1 MGSIVGRVHQ
11 RGRGHTWYGSE
22 GGGGFDGCRDGRRD
36 RCRGKCGHPPWSGG
50 SAAAIRWK
58 WCRRGDH
65 GNVGGAGTEGI
76 RESGRLDYHRGKM
89 GRGAR
94 RWQLNGEGCRVQQ
107 MKVTH
112 SDRRASGTWLRIITR
127 VSLDPGARRGVKV
140 GRMIHVGIVH
150 VGACYKKSHFARH
163 EYYCGWDVGF

>member
-50 SAAAIRWK
+50 SAAAIRGK

-65 GNVGGAGTEGI
+65 GNVGGADTQGI
-76 RESGRLDYHRGKM
+76 RVSGRRDHHRGKM
-89 GRGAR
+89 GRGSR
-94 RWQLNGEGCRVQQ
+94 RWQLNGEGRDQPGKSGGGCEGGRAQQ
-107 MKVTH
+107 MKGCIATESTDVGAGGGPEAKAQADTPRGTVE
-112 SDRRASGTWLRIITR
+112 RR
-127 VSLDPGARRGVKV
+127 PPPE
-140 GRMIHVGIVH
+140 GIVAE
-150 VGACYKKSHFARH
+150 G
-163 EYYCGWDVGF
+163 GNTGT

>member
-11 RGRGHTWYGSE
+11 RGRGHTWYGLE

-50 SAAAIRWK
+50 SAAAIRGK

-65 GNVGGAGTEGI
+65 GNVGGAGTQGI
-76 RESGRLDYHRGKM
+76 RESGRRDHHRGKM

-94 RWQLNGEGCRVQQ
+94 RWQLNGEGRDQPGKSGGGCEGGRLQQ
-107 MKVTH
+107 MKGTH
-112 SDRRASGTWLRIITR
+112 SNGVDG
-127 VSLDPGARRGVKV
+127 RRGGWRIRGQGTSRYTPRNGGATAATRGNRRRRGKYGNV
-140 GRMIHVGIVH
+140 G
-150 VGACYKKSHFARH
+150 
-163 EYYCGWDVGF
+163 